1 MINKVFVAV
10 FVLIL
15 TIGCGQK
22 ETADVIAEA
31 GNSKLTRE
39 EFQKLTGQVFDSLS
53 AEQRLTKLAE
63 WVDLAMIEQEMAS
76 TGVHDEPELAAQ
88 AQRIVA
94 EFYRAVL
101 LARQPVPVI
110 TDSLIADYFNTHQT
124 EFKRPSDSYLIE
136 SFYCE
141 SDDSLKAFR
150 RALERADTS
159 RLKSG
164 FVIWEGKWLA
174 AAADLEPPLL
184 LGVRATQAGGL
195 TQVLPF
201 GEGFRLIRVDEIYP
215 EGSQLSLEAVRGEV
229 RERLLTEQSQ
239 RRQERW
245 ENDLRNRYQPKIMGE
260 SK

>member
-1 MINKVFVAV
+1 MINKVLVAV
-10 FVLIL
+10 FVLL
-15 TIGCGQK
+15 MAIGCGKQ

-31 GNSKLTRE
+31 GNRKLTRE
-39 EFQKLTGQVFDSLS
+39 EFHKLTGQVFDSLS
-53 AEQRLTKLAE
+53 ADERLSKLSE
-63 WVDLAMIEQEMAS
+63 WLDLAMIEQEIAS
-76 TGVHDEPELAAQ
+76 SGVRDEPELAAQ
-88 AQRIVA
+88 ERSILA
-94 EFYRAVL
+94 EFYRAIL
-101 LARQPVPVI
+101 LSRQPVPVI
-110 TDSLIADYFNTHQT
+110 TDSLITDYYKSHQL

-174 AAADLEPPLL
+174 AAAELEPPLL
-184 LGVRATQAGGL
+184 IGVRATPAGGL

-201 GEGFRLIRVDEIYP
+201 GEGYRLIRVDEIYP